1 MANMLVVYYS
11 SWGHV
16 EQMAYAQA
24 EGVAKVEG
32 MKVVVKR
39 VAELV
44 PPDIARQFNFKLDQ
58 PAPVADPG
66 ELGDYDGILF
76 GTPTRFGNMCAQMRN
91 FLDQT
96 GPLWAKN
103 ALLGKVAKRLHLHS
117 EPAWRAGNY
126 DYVLPHDATA
136 SRDDHRGPAVHGAW
150 HHDPEGGDRRYA
162 LWREQHYR
170 SRRGVADADRT
181 RARDVPVPGRTRRV
195 HRARPRRRPRG
206 REAMNP
212 ELTGKTQAAGRDE
225 ATPFRFYDN
234 RQKYLAFVN
243 TCNEKSAVAQR
254 AAIELRH
261 VRPTPPALRIFDAG
275 MGDATVLSRIMRH
288 AHAQVPTVPLM
299 VVAKEISLEDVRLG
313 LEKMPD
319 RFLEHP
325 PTVLVI
331 TNLNYSEAPRLMPR
345 DIHSAAALNWHEVRL
360 KGQTSHDY
368 AAQIEELATT
378 LAFGWQTKPSP
389 KTGNPVY
396 VRPSV
401 LVVYREDHK
410 FLLDRVIPKPGQTFE
425 SYDLI
430 IASQPWRA
438 RMSAKFK
445 AEKVLAPLSRSL
457 APNGRLLII
466 QSYGR
471 DPALEI
477 VQKLWPDENPFK
489 VDRRQ
494 LLAALKTELGRE
506 ASEFNLAA
514 PADDKAIF
522 RYEMHTLPNEIGDRI
537 GTSTLFAAWNAAI
550 YVNQIEEER
559 LDEVVTT
566 GAYLDAT
573 QSVLQ
578 KHGGLWFNDETFVV
592 TRRQK

>member
-1 MANMLVVYYS
+1 VS
-11 SWGHV
+11 P
-16 EQMAYAQA
+16 EQ
-24 EGVAKVEG
+24 
-32 MKVVVKR
+32 
-39 VAELV
+39 
-44 PPDIARQFNFKLDQ
+44 
-58 PAPVADPG
+58 
-66 ELGDYDGILF
+66 
-76 GTPTRFGNMCAQMRN
+76 
-91 FLDQT
+91 
-96 GPLWAKN
+96 
-103 ALLGKVAKRLHLHS
+103 AKR
-117 EPAWRAGNY
+117 
-126 DYVLPHDATA
+126 PH
-136 SRDDHRGPAVHGAW
+136 
-150 HHDPEGGDRRYA
+150 
-162 LWREQHYR
+162 
-170 SRRGVADADRT
+170 
-181 RARDVPVPGRTRRV
+181 
-195 HRARPRRRPRG
+195 
-206 REAMNP
+206 
-212 ELTGKTQAAGRDE
+212 AAGDD

-243 TCNEKSAVAQR
+243 TCNEKSAVAHR
-254 AAIELRH
+254 AAAELKH
-261 VRPTPPALRIFDAG
+261 VRPTPPALGIFDAG
-275 MGDATVLSRIMRH
+275 MGDATVLARIMRH
-288 AHAQVPTVPLM
+288 AHAQFPTVPLL

-325 PTVLVI
+325 ATVLVI

-345 DIHSAAALNWHEVRL
+345 DIQAAAALNWHEVRL
-360 KGQTSHDY
+360 KGQTSDAY
-368 AAQIEELATT
+368 AEQIEELSTT

-430 IASQPWRA
+430 VASQPWRA
-438 RMSAKFK
+438 RMTAKFK

-457 APNGRLLII
+457 APNGRLLVI
-466 QSYGR
+466 QSHGQ

-477 VQKLWPDENPFK
+477 IQKLWPDENPFQ

-494 LLAALKTELGRE
+494 LLAALKAELGRE
-506 ASEFNLAA
+506 ASDFALTA
-514 PADDKAIF
+514 PPDDKSIF

-559 LDEVVTT
+559 LDDVVTT

-578 KHGGLWFNDETFVV
+578 KHGGLWFNDESFVV
-592 TRRQK
+592 SRRQK